1 LEDVRLAQQHKREEK
16 MGPYRK
22 FQMKAS
28 VLAMM
33 VPLLTVGLVACAS
46 HETRPLTP
54 QSTDA
59 YLLKQTVAGVI
70 IAVEPLATKE
80 KAEAAFTVDLT
91 EQGYAPILV
100 VMENRSTD
108 NILLLKDNIELV
120 DSRGNVLKPISANV
134 MAEKF
139 EHNKMAYALL
149 GFGIFSYMSA
159 EEANKKMR
167 EDWNSKELP
176 AEKVLIPNRK
186 VHGVVYFQLGP
197 GLATLP
203 NATLRI
209 PLQNA
214 RTGENYSVDLR
225 IAGK

>member
-1 LEDVRLAQQHKREEK
+1 
-16 MGPYRK
+16 
-22 FQMKAS
+22 MKTC
-28 VLAMM
+28 VLAVM
-33 VPLLTVGLVACAS
+33 VSLLTVGLVGCAS
-46 HETRPLTP
+46 HEIRPLSP
-54 QSTDA
+54 QPIDA
-59 YLLKQTVAGVI
+59 YLLKQTVAGITV
-70 IAVEPLATKE
+70 AAEPLATKE
-80 KAEAAFTVDLT
+80 KAQAAFTLDLG

-100 VMENRSTD
+100 VMENRSAD
-108 NILLLKDNIELV
+108 NVLLLKDNIELV
-120 DSRGNVLKPISANV
+120 DSQGNVRKPVPANV

-159 EEANKKMR
+159 DEANKKMR

-176 AEKVLIPNRK
+176 AEKVVIPNRK

-209 PLQNA
+209 PLQNV

-225 IAGK
+225 IAER